1 MAGIGNEAV
10 VPLQTNGPGLLAQ
23 AVAPL
28 DRVVS
33 PDAVAAVTDAFR
45 KGQISADD
53 IIERYGELAKT
64 KDKAQIQNLHEFI
77 SPDSIQARQ
86 NAVHAANTDAILKS
100 SPEYQ
105 AAQQATFQSV
115 INKANEGD
123 LPSMRQAMLSKGWPV
138 PSFDPAVG
146 YTPGV
151 RKQTEEA
158 FQEFSN
164 YADNIAAAAGFVKS
178 AESIP
183 TKSSK
188 TTIDHAT
195 GQQKTVET
203 VEQKHFI
210 NGKQISE
217 DVYNSALAFSAQSP
231 GMWKHMGKPQFV
243 ELFGVKPGKF
253 GGGVSGP
260 LSEPVPKINP
270 AVETFP
276 AIGVTPKIAPV
287 ERPVL
292 APSGEIVTSI
302 KEEPVKEP
310 PASEI
315 TEKEKL
321 ISQVSNADQFQEK
334 LDRAR
339 VLVNDANIK
348 PVGPGYS
355 EGARTAQLLNGIG
368 AFLGIDS
375 ATLKNQ
381 TQDQLRQFLAQ
392 HVQATIRSMA
402 GSGNRVMKA
411 EVDNSPGS
419 TGLFYQAAP
428 QLTSTPE
435 TWNIWLNDMARLF
448 QDARKDAIL
457 GLPADEREK
466 YATPAS
472 AATGRPVATAAAA
485 SAAKPNIDV
494 GGGGSMVWDAA
505 TGKYKFVPGGS
516 TSATPAPSPAAVV
529 PLTGRNPFFPAF
541 TQGPA
546 RQ

>member
-1 MAGIGNEAV
+1 MPGIGSEAV
-10 VPLQTNGPGLLAQ
+10 VPLQTNAPALLSQ

-53 IIERYGELAKT
+53 IIERYGELSKT
-64 KDKAQIQNLHEFI
+64 KEKAQIQNLHEFI
-77 SPDSIQARQ
+77 SPEGIQARQ
-86 NAVHAANTDAILKS
+86 NATHAANTEAILKS

-105 AAQQATFQSV
+105 AAQQATFQAT

-123 LPSMRQAMLSKGWPV
+123 LPAMRQAMLSRGWPA
-138 PSFDPAVG
+138 PTFDPAIG
-146 YTPGV
+146 WTPEV
-151 RKQTEEA
+151 RKETEKS

-164 YADNIAAAAGFVKS
+164 YFDNVSAAAAFVKS
-178 AESIP
+178 AESVP
-183 TKSSK
+183 TTTSK

-203 VEQKHFI
+203 IEPHHFI
-210 NGKQISE
+210 NGKPISE
-217 DVYNSALAFSAQSP
+217 DQYNSALAFSAQTP

-260 LSEPVPKINP
+260 LSMPEPKTDLTD
-270 AVETFP
+270 TFP
-276 AIGVTPKIAPV
+276 AIGVTPKAAPTIS
-287 ERPVL
+287 EKPVL
-292 APSGEIVTSI
+292 SPTGERITKITEAPI
-302 KEEPVKEP
+302 KPE
-310 PASEI
+310 PASEV

-321 ISQVSNADQFQEK
+321 FSQISNADQFQEK

-339 VLVNDANIK
+339 ALVNDANIK

-355 EGARTAQLLNGIG
+355 EGARTSQLLNGIG

-428 QLTSTPE
+428 SLTSTPAA
-435 TWNIWLNDMARLF
+435 WNIWLNDMQRLF
-448 QDARKDAIL
+448 QDARNDAIT
-457 GLPADEREK
+457 GLPADERDK
-466 YATPAS
+466 FS
-472 AATGRPVATAAAA
+472 APVKPAA
-485 SAAKPNIDV
+485 SAAAAAATAPSAGTVKASIDA
-494 GGGGSMVWDAA
+494 GGMKLVWDANKR
-505 TGKYKFVPGGS
+505 KYVLP
-516 TSATPAPSPAAVV
+516 TAPAP
-529 PLTGRNPFFPAF
+529 
-541 TQGPA
+541 
-546 RQ
+546 